1 MGFDLTTFLAQLV
14 NLFLLIWL
22 LKRFL
27 YRPVMDIIEKR
38 QKQISHSIQE
48 AENKLVDASKLQESL
63 IQQQENFDKQRQK
76 RLDQLDHEIEQHKAQ
91 MIHELEADYKAKRQN
106 LQDDLDRS
114 WLAAEAQI
122 QQMIAGEFVVL
133 SQKILTEW
141 STQNPMD
148 QVLKLFEKK
157 ITALTTKRHSELQ
170 KLFTNQKS
178 VQIITSTT
186 LTKKQQEGLKK
197 VLQTNFDLPAKLH
210 ILYKKQTDLILGLE
224 MRIGTFLLDWNLNTY
239 LDEMNQHLKQ
249 QIAGLIVPAE
259 RKANK

>member
-1 MGFDLTTFLAQLV
+1 MGFDLTTFLAQLI
-14 NLFLLIWL
+14 NLFLLVWL
-22 LKRFL
+22 LKHFL

-38 QKQISHSIQE
+38 QKQIRDNIQE
-48 AENKLVDASKLQESL
+48 AEDKLADASKLQESL
-63 IQQQENFDKQRQK
+63 VQQQENFDKQRQK

-91 MIHELEADYKAKRQN
+91 MIHELETDYKARRQS

-122 QQMIAGEFVVL
+122 QQMIAAEFVVL

-157 ITALTTKRHSELQ
+157 ITTLSAKKHSDLQ
-170 KLFTNQKS
+170 KLLMKQKS
-178 VQIITSTT
+178 LYIITSAT
-186 LTKKQQEGLKK
+186 LTRKQQENLKK
-197 VLQTNFDLPAKLH
+197 ISQTNFALPPKLR
-210 ILYKKQTDLILGLE
+210 IQYKKQSDLILGLE

-259 RKANK
+259 RKVNK

>member
-22 LKRFL
+22 LQRFL

-38 QKQISHSIQE
+38 QKQISHNIQE
-48 AENKLVDASKLQESL
+48 AEDKLADASKLQEDL
-63 IQQQENFDKQRQK
+63 TQQQENFDKQRQK

-91 MIHELEADYKAKRQN
+91 MIHELEADYKARRQN

-114 WLAAEAQI
+114 WVAAEAQI
-122 QQMIAGEFVVL
+122 QQMIGSEFIVL

-157 ITALTTKRHSELQ
+157 ITALTVKKRSELQ
-170 KLFTNQKS
+170 KLLIQQKS
-178 VQIITSTT
+178 LQIVTSAT
-186 LTKKQQEGLKK
+186 LTKKQQESIKK
-197 VLQTNFDLPAKLH
+197 VLESNFDLPPKLR
-210 ILYKKQTDLILGLE
+210 ILYKKQSDLILGLE
-224 MRIGTFLLDWNLNTY
+224 MRIGTFLLDWNLSTY